1 MQYLR
6 QSQHEILKEEE
17 RRYRFLAEKHCGLTQ
32 SLLYL
37 INKVQ
42 LLSTG
47 VHQQCPLSHTD
58 PLSSSFQKLISPLTA
73 QPFLHVLTDGSISPA
88 ESRWMERKSQREQKF
103 QTSNAHSIR
112 SRSSGDTGMMGMRS
126 KYSMFPH
133 FFMLFSANCRA
144 QTFPQSHNVN
154 RWVALCGVESKITFL
169 SHLFIVGEFT
179 SHEIVFCIT

>member
-1 MQYLR
+1 MKSSKR
-6 QSQHEILKEEE
+6 RKGGIVSWLKSIADLLSHYYTLST
-17 RRYRFLAEKHCGLTQ
+17 RYRCFPLEFI
-32 SLLYL
+32 S
-37 INKVQ
+37 
-42 LLSTG
+42 S
-47 VHQQCPLSHTD
+47 VHSVIQILFPVPSKAYQPTVCTT
-58 PLSSSFQKLISPLTA
+58 ISPCVDRREYL
-73 QPFLHVLTDGSISPA
+73 SA
-88 ESRWMERKSQREQKF
+88 ESRWMEGKSQREQKF

-126 KYSMFPH
+126 KYSIFPY

-169 SHLFIVGEFT
+169 SHLFFVGEFT